1 VCPLRDNKLKSR
13 RDSQGALATS
23 VGLEESTR
31 SPRAIVDTGSAM
43 IGCITTHVRAPDFY
57 GACRPDI
64 YRGYRAEV
72 DEAANRY
79 FARKGLPLVCPT
91 NERGETRLPI
101 YASPLLCSGLAQV
114 TQRWPAAFKPTEQGD
129 V

>member
-31 SPRAIVDTGSAM
+31 SPRGIVETGIAM
-43 IGCITTHVRAPDFY
+43 ICIATRVKAPDFY
-57 GACRPDI
+57 GACRRDI
-64 YRGYRAEV
+64 YRGCRAEV
-72 DEAANRY
+72 DKAANRY
-79 FARKGLPLVCPT
+79 FARKRLPLVCPAD
-91 NERGETRLPI
+91 ERGENRLPI

-114 TQRWPAAFKPTEQGD
+114 TQRWPAAFKPTEQGN